1 MFLWSWTVWQC
12 PPLNDLY
19 GTMTSSAL
27 HIFKTAWDSI
37 YFVATTDNLFEHNI
51 TGLFSQVVLI
61 IPLESWVLVQ
71 IYRIWSPLAFTSW
84 VWPIIPNCQ
93 SLCGSCSAIPHAG
106 FPSPILTIQVIC
118 RIKGMKHLLTP
129 LGKSIL
135 GFIYSLKEL
144 QQLFFFF
151 YFLILPV
158 RHTYRFTKAKQ

>member
-1 MFLWSWTVWQC
+1 MDVDWLAC
-12 PPLNDLY
+12 PPQNDPY
-19 GTMTSSAL
+19 GTVTFSVLYIIRQPDNS
-27 HIFKTAWDSI
+27 T
-37 YFVATTDNLFEHNI
+37 YFLATTDNLFEHSI
-51 TGLFSQVVLI
+51 TGLFSQAVFTILWKSQVLTVGTGSD
-61 IPLESWVLVQ
+61 LHYL
-71 IYRIWSPLAFTSW
+71 SPPEF
-84 VWPIIPNCQ
+84 WPIIPICKPFW
-93 SLCGSCSAIPHAG
+93 GSYSAIPHAG

-118 RIKGMKHLLTP
+118 RIKGMKHLFTP